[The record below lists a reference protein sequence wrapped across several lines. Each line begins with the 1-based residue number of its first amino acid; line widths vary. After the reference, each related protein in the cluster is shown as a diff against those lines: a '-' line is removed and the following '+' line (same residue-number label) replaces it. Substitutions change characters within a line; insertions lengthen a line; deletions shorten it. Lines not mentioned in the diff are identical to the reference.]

1 MHRSKLALFSICG
14 AVLMGCA
21 GSAGKAVSTA
31 ESTTPTGSDFSR
43 SLHREYV
50 DIAKREL
57 AEADPESAEYYANK
71 AVAAASGRAVA
82 PDDFTTYRVHRE
94 YEPQLRE
101 ARSKLVAALNSPA
114 AARRPDLAAQAQANF
129 DCWMQEAAEPWWQPE
144 DRKFCQTNM
153 DKALAELGAAQTA
166 AAPPAA
172 APVEEFLVFFDFNS
186 ARLTP
191 EAHEIVRSAAAV
203 ATRGGNPSLVLVGHA
218 DRAGPPDYNLALSR
232 ERADSVKAALVRLGV
247 PGSNIQVEAKGE
259 SDPLIPTADGVAEPQ
274 NRRVQITVN

>member
-1 MHRSKLALFSICG
+1 MFSSKIALFSICG

-31 ESTTPTGSDFSR
+31 ESTTPTGSEFNKA
-43 SLHREYV
+43 LHREYV

-57 AEADPESAEYYANK
+57 AEADPRSAEYYANK
-71 AVAAASGRAVA
+71 AVAAASGRPVA
-82 PDDFTTYRVHRE
+82 PDDFSTYRVHPE
-94 YEPQLRE
+94 YEAQLRS

-114 AARRPDLAAQAQANF
+114 ATTHPDLAARAQANF

-153 DKALAELGAAQTA
+153 DEALDALAATKT

-172 APVEEFLVFFDFNS
+172 APTEEFLVFFDFNS

-191 EAHEIVRSAAAV
+191 EALDIVRSAAAV
-203 ATRGGNPSLVLVGHA
+203 ATKGGNSHLVLVGHA
-218 DRAGPPDYNLALSR
+218 DRAGPADYNLALSR
-232 ERADSVKAALVRLGV
+232 ERAQSVKAALIRMDV
-247 PGSNIQVEAKGE
+247 PADRIQVEAKGE
-259 SDPLIPTADGVAEPQ
+259 SEPLIPTADGVAEPQ
-274 NRRVQITVN
+274 NRRVQITVK